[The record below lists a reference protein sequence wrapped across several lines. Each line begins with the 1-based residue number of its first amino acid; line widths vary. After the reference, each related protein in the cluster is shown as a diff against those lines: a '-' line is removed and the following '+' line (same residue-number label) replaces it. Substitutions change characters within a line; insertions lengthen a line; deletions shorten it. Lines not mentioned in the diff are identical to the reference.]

1 MRRKLL
7 SSGTSLS
14 HTRKLGMLSNLP
26 VYKRTAAQCVLA
38 GGALMAL
45 VSASIA
51 FPPARAA
58 ETTPISNNGIPAL
71 MQGPGVG
78 WRAYQFG
85 GRTHPASPA
94 DVPYD
99 RTANEWQA
107 PPSGIGPITADPAH
121 PFYNNA
127 VAQDLGVSSTYR
139 VADLNNEAAKNLM
152 PWAQEALK
160 KQNAL
165 TLDNKN
171 GETRQARCWE
181 VGVPDIHEAPFEW
194 YFIQTPKEVVIIQ
207 GGAMQTVRRIYLNVP
222 HSKNVKPS
230 WYGESVGHY
239 ENGDTLVVD
248 TIGQNDKTFID
259 NYRTPHTS
267 QIHVTERWK
276 LAADAQTV
284 DVSVYVEDPGAFT
297 APWTAVQRWRRVELA
312 PILQVPCNENNDD
325 FFNAGLVPLAHADKP
340 DF

>member
-1 MRRKLL
+1 
-7 SSGTSLS
+7 
-14 HTRKLGMLSNLP
+14 MLNC
-26 VYKRTAAQCVLA
+26 YRRTARQCA
-38 GGALMAL
+38 IPGGAVAAAFVACVMVLPAL
-45 VSASIA
+45 
-51 FPPARAA
+51 AA
-58 ETTPISNNGIPAL
+58 ETPISKDGVPAL
-71 MQGPGVG
+71 MQEPGVG

-85 GRTHPASPA
+85 GRNHPASPT

-107 PPSGIGPITADPAH
+107 PESGIGPITADPAH

-139 VADLNNEAAKNLM
+139 VADLSNAAAKNLM
-152 PWAQEALK
+152 PWAVEALK

-165 TLDNKN
+165 TLQNKN

-207 GGAMQTVRRIYLNVP
+207 AGAMQTVRRVYLNVP
-222 HSKNVKPS
+222 HSKSPKPS

-239 ENGDTLVVD
+239 EGGDTLVVD
-248 TIGQNDKTFID
+248 TIGLNDRTFVD
-259 NYRTPHTS
+259 GYRTPHTT
-267 QIHVTERWK
+267 QLHVVERFK
-276 LAADAQTV
+276 IGNGGKTLENSFTV
-284 DVSVYVEDPGAFT
+284 DDPGTFYKPWGAKRPRDRVVAAF
-297 APWTAVQRWRRVELA
+297 EE
-312 PILQVPCNENNDD
+312 QVCQLNNDD
-325 FFNAGLVPLAHADKP
+325 RFNQGFDPVPTADHI